1 MKNVTWKTV
10 IETAGIL
17 AIVVSLVFVGLQLR
31 QSQEIAIAAQYQARA
46 QAAQSMYMSLQES
59 GTSLVGRKRIS
70 EMTPFE
76 RHTAENVNRWAWTQ
90 SDNLYFQYHAGFLD
104 EESLEGMKYRVER
117 VFGACDR
124 RYIWEE
130 MRNFLRPSFVN
141 YVESLTDTCESNE

>member
-1 MKNVTWKTV
+1 VKTTNWKD
-10 IETAGIL
+10 TAELIGIT
-17 AIVVSLVFVGLQLR
+17 AIVASLVFVGLQMK
-31 QSQEIAIAAQYQARA
+31 QSQDIAIAAQYQARA
-46 QAAQSMYMSLQES
+46 DAAQNMIMSLQES

-76 RHTAENVNRWAWTQ
+76 RYTAENVNRWAWTQ

-141 YVESLTDTCESNE
+141 YVETLADRCKSND